1 MKNAV
6 LIGLGMVADTHLA
19 ALRDAQTVDLKGILG
34 RDPAKAQA
42 FAEHAEQEIGRP
54 VRVYDSLDA
63 VAVDPDVDFVILTT
77 PPDARLPFA
86 ERLAAAGKPV
96 LMEKPV
102 ERDFAAA
109 CRVVEIFE
117 AAQLPLGIVFQ
128 HRARAASRALRN
140 AVEEGQLGDI
150 VSAEIRIPWW
160 RDQAY
165 YDTPGRG
172 TYARDGGGVMIT
184 QAIHTL
190 DLVLWVLGPFQHVQA
205 LMRKTPIHQLEAE
218 DWAGALFET
227 ANGCIGTLFAT
238 TASFPGGSETITIT
252 GTKASAHLE
261 SGVLKLTRIDGTT
274 EEIGASAATGG
285 GADPMAFTHDWHQT
299 IMEDFAAS
307 LDSGRSPLSTGR
319 DALMSHAVIDAMQ
332 KASET
337 GTRTEV
343 LRT

>member
-1 MKNAV
+1 MKNVV

-19 ALRDAQTVDLKGILG
+19 ALRDAQSVTLTGILA
-34 RDPAKAQA
+34 RDPAKTQA
-42 FAEHAEQEIGRP
+42 FAERAEREIGHT
-54 VRVYDSLDA
+54 VHVYDSLDV
-63 VAVDPDVDFVILTT
+63 VASDPNVDFVVLTT

-102 ERDFAAA
+102 ERDLAAA
-109 CRVVEIFE
+109 RRVVEVFE

-128 HRARAASRALRN
+128 HRARAASRALKN
-140 AVEEGQLGDI
+140 AVDAGQLGDI

-165 YDTPGRG
+165 YNTPGRG

-190 DLVLWVLGPFQHVQA
+190 DLALWMLGPFQHVQA
-205 LMRKTPIHQLEAE
+205 MMRKTPIHQLEAE

-227 ANGCIGTLFAT
+227 TRGCIGTLFAT

-274 EEIGASAATGG
+274 EEIGANAATGG
-285 GADPMAFTHDWHQT
+285 GADPMAFTHDWHRT
-299 IMEDFAAS
+299 VLENFAAT
-307 LDSGRSPLSTGR
+307 LDSGSAPLSSGR
-319 DALMSHAVIDAMQ
+319 EALMSHAVIDAMQ

-343 LRT
+343 PRT